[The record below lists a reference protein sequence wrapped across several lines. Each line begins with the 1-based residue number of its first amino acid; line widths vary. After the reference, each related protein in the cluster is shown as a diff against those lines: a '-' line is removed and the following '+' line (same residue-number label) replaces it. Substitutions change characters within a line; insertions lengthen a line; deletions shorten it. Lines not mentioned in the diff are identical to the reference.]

1 MGQVVGSGRLECC
14 GVIDIYR
21 LNRRLL
27 HWSVAGYPVVRIWLG
42 TGDYQRLCE
51 AAGPGAALWR
61 IRPVHRLCGVPIT
74 VMDVG
79 HSRIVFEDGAS
90 VAWERVV

>member
-1 MGQVVGSGRLECC
+1 M
-14 GVIDIYR
+14 IDIHR
-21 LNRRLL
+21 FIRRL
-27 HWSVAGYPVVRIWLG
+27 HYWSVAGYPVVRIWLG

-51 AAGPGAALWR
+51 AAGPGAALWCVV
-61 IRPVHRLCGVPIT
+61 RPRRLCGVPIT

-90 VAWERVV
+90 VAWERVI

>member
-1 MGQVVGSGRLECC
+1 M
-14 GVIDIYR
+14 IDIHR
-21 LNRRLL
+21 FVRRL
-27 HWSVAGYPVVRIWLG
+27 HYWSAAGYPVVRIWLG

-79 HSRIVFEDGAS
+79 HSRIVFEDGAA
-90 VAWERVV
+90 VAWERVI